1 MSSYKIEAGTGQ
13 HIGDR
18 SEQQDRIGLFT
29 APRAPGYMMAVL
41 ADGMGGASGGS
52 IAAEQAI
59 RTAQQV
65 FEHFSPLI
73 EDVETMLQEIVN
85 EIHTVIQLMT
95 LATEMRPHTTLAIL
109 VITADGKA
117 IWGHVGDSR
126 VYRFSGPNLAERTV
140 DHSYFEQ
147 MIGQPGSVPGASA
160 PPRTILANVIG
171 NPLEAPVL
179 TLGRCADLKAGDAFM
194 LCSDGLWHHCNDEEF
209 GAAIAMNSPR
219 DAAQMLITKARKRAT
234 GGDADNCTL
243 GVIKLIV
250 PPKPVSNFKV
260 DTMRRAV

>member
-1 MSSYKIEAGTGQ
+1 MSPYKIEAGTGQ

-126 VYRFSGPNLAERTV
+126 VYRFSGPNLVERTV
-140 DHSYFEQ
+140 DHSYVEQ
-147 MIGQPGSVPGASA
+147 MIGLPGSVPGPSA
-160 PPRTILANVIG
+160 PTRTILANVIG

-209 GAAIAMNSPR
+209 GAAIAVNSPR

>member
-1 MSSYKIEAGTGQ
+1 
-13 HIGDR
+13 
-18 SEQQDRIGLFT
+18 
-29 APRAPGYMMAVL
+29 
-41 ADGMGGASGGS
+41 
-52 IAAEQAI
+52 
-59 RTAQQV
+59 
-65 FEHFSPLI
+65 
-73 EDVETMLQEIVN
+73 
-85 EIHTVIQLMT
+85 
-95 LATEMRPHTTLAIL
+95 
-109 VITADGKA
+109 
-117 IWGHVGDSR
+117 
-126 VYRFSGPNLAERTV
+126 
-140 DHSYFEQ
+140 
-147 MIGQPGSVPGASA
+147 
-160 PPRTILANVIG
+160 VIG